1 MHVERF
7 AFVKNEDNRASGLRL
22 LIAPVCSAQ
31 RFPVFLFVVCGLS
44 AKALSLVIRNCERH
58 QGSHMSQAYSYNAGI
73 AGFDRMFGIP
83 MRQFVPSLLTMAELA
98 PGNDV
103 LDVATGTGV
112 AAEAAMSAIGQ
123 NGSMTVVDNS
133 PGMLEEARKRLGAF
147 PNVSFHVQDGQ
158 ALSFADG
165 SFDTV
170 LCSMTLMIF
179 TDPQK
184 AMNGFHR
191 VLRKGGMTAVSVNTA
206 ARRSLFG
213 HIRAVIAK
221 HDPSKAEM
229 VAAWEA
235 RQFAFGDPDRLRG
248 TFAAAGFQDIQT
260 KRETRTFTF
269 PSFDAYYEPIAAGGG
284 PWGDEIASLPSAIR
298 ARVRD
303 DIRSQ
308 WETNDGTVRIDV
320 DIGFASGRK

>member
-1 MHVERF
+1 
-7 AFVKNEDNRASGLRL
+7 
-22 LIAPVCSAQ
+22 
-31 RFPVFLFVVCGLS
+31 
-44 AKALSLVIRNCERH
+44 
-58 QGSHMSQAYSYNAGI
+58 MSQAYSYNKGI
-73 AGFDRMFGIP
+73 AGFDRTFGIP
-83 MRQFVPSLLTMAELA
+83 MRQFIPSLLTMAELA

-112 AAEAAMSAIGQ
+112 AAEAAMSAIGP

-133 PGMLEEARKRLGAF
+133 PGMLEEARKRLSAF

-158 ALSFADG
+158 ALSFANA

-179 TDPQK
+179 SDPQK
-184 AMNGFHR
+184 AMDGFYR
-191 VLRKGGMTAVSVNTA
+191 VLRKGGVAAVSVNTT

-221 HDPSKAEM
+221 HDPSKAEL

-235 RQFAFGDPDRLRG
+235 RQFAFGGAERLRE
-248 TFAAAGFQDIQT
+248 TFAATGFNDIET
-260 KRETRTFTF
+260 RLDTRTFTF
-269 PSFDAYYEPIAAGGG
+269 PSFDAYYEPVADGGG
-284 PWGDEIASLPSAIR
+284 PWGDEIASLPSEVR
-298 ARVRD
+298 VRVRD

-308 WETNDGTVRIDV
+308 WEAADGTVSIDV